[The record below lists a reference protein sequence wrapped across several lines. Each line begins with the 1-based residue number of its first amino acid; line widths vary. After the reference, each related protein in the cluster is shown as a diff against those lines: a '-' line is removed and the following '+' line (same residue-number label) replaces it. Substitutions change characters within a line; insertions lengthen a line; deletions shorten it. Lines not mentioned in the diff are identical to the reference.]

1 MYVLRVLGQILQ
13 YQQEDKRELFRVK
26 GQNVL
31 ANGQYSNKITRFIFK
46 YSVDILNIMYY
57 NYESWPGKVNGH
69 KRIWRSTQV
78 AKGGRL

>member
-1 MYVLRVLGQILQ
+1 MYVLRVLGQNLQ
-13 YQQEDKRELFRVK
+13 DKREFFRAK
-26 GQNVL
+26 GKKIL
-31 ANGQYSNKITRFIFK
+31 GNGQYSNKITRFIFK